1 MIELWELQGLD
12 DRRYSTFSWRTRWA
26 LKHKGLDFESHLVN
40 QTDKTAIAFSKGTTV
55 PIIRDQN
62 AVVRDSWQIAE
73 YLERSYPDSPSLF
86 GSEHGHALTR
96 FFNLWVN
103 RSLVGPA
110 FAVLACDSILIQ
122 NPVDHAYFAGLI
134 KQLTQ
139 VAPEEL
145 KRKQP
150 ENLTQLHKALE
161 PARATLKRQKFIAG
175 LTPGY
180 ADYALASIFQWARIV
195 SPLRVL
201 ESDPVLSAWFDQ
213 MLDLYGG
220 FGRDTPAFY

>member
-26 LKHKGLDFESHLVN
+26 LMHKGLSFTTHLVN
-40 QTDKTAIAFSKGTTV
+40 QTDKAAIALSGGKTV
-55 PIIRDQN
+55 PIIRDRN

-73 YLERSYPDSPSLF
+73 YLERTYPDHPSLF
-86 GSEHGHALTR
+86 GSGQGHALNQ

-122 NPVDHAYFAGLI
+122 NPVDRPYFAGLI
-134 KQLTQ
+134 QQLTQ
-139 VAPEEL
+139 VSPEQL
-145 KRKQP
+145 KEQQR
-150 ENLTQLHKALE
+150 ENLQRLIKALD
-161 PARATLKRQKFIAG
+161 PARAALKRQKFISG
-175 LTPGY
+175 ETPGY
-180 ADYALASIFQWARIV
+180 ADFALASIFQWARIV

-201 ESDPVLSAWFDQ
+201 EGEPILLAWFDH

-220 FGRDTPAFY
+220 HGRRTTAFY